1 MGHYAQSGGQVLNDS
16 PSPEIASDSDA
27 EKASLL
33 EAGRLLF
40 ARECTFMLGVAA
52 LSGLPDANLPE
63 VAFAGRSNVGK
74 SSLIN
79 ALTGRNT
86 LARTSNTPGR
96 TQELNYFDLG
106 HRLVLV
112 DMPGYG
118 FASAPKGLVEKWTRL
133 VNGFLKGRP
142 VLRRAIV
149 LVDSRHGLKDTDRT
163 MMTMLDKAAVVYQVV
178 LTKSDKIKAAELDEV
193 HARTLDEIKG
203 HVAAYPHIIATSS
216 ETGFGI
222 AELRAELTT
231 LSLGVSP

>member
-1 MGHYAQSGGQVLNDS
+1 MGDHAQGGGGQVLT
-16 PSPEIASDSDA
+16 SDSESEA
-27 EKASLL
+27 EQAGLI

-40 ARECTFMLGVAA
+40 ARECTFMRGAVA
-52 LSGLPDANLPE
+52 LDGLPECTLPE
-63 VAFAGRSNVGK
+63 IAFAGRSNVGK

-96 TQELNYFDLG
+96 TQELNFFDLG
-106 HRLVLV
+106 QRLILV

-142 VLRRAIV
+142 VLRRAFV
-149 LVDSRHGLKDTDRT
+149 LVDSRHGLKDSDRD

-178 LTKSDKIKAAELDEV
+178 LTKIDKIKPSELDAV
-193 HARTLDEIKG
+193 QARTLDEISKR
-203 HVAAYPHIIATSS
+203 VAAHPLLIATSS
-216 ETGFGI
+216 ETGAGI

-231 LSLGVSP
+231 LAL

>member
-1 MGHYAQSGGQVLNDS
+1 MSGPDPEQASLVEAAQ
-16 PSPEIASDSDA
+16 PSHEQ
-27 EKASLL
+27 ASLL

-52 LSGLPDANLPE
+52 LSGLPAARLPE

-106 HRLVLV
+106 GRLVLV

-133 VNGFLKGRP
+133 VNGFLKGRA

-149 LVDSRHGLKDTDRT
+149 LVDSRHGLKDSDRD
-163 MMTMLDKAAVVYQVV
+163 MMAMLDKAAVVYQVV
-178 LTKSDKIKAAELDEV
+178 LTKADKIKPAELESVRERTAAELKS
-193 HARTLDEIKG
+193 R
-203 HVAAYPHIIATSS
+203 VAAHPVIIATSS

-222 AELRAELTT
+222 PELRAELTT
-231 LSLGVSP
+231 LSQGASP